1 MRAII
6 TGGKGQLGRA
16 VEEALAKHEIIA
28 PGHETLDVTDGAAAQ
43 RLISELRPDL
53 VVHCAA
59 WTDTAACEREP
70 QRAMVVNGEAP
81 GIVAAA
87 CHEAGAAMLYV
98 SSNEVFDG
106 EKGSPYDEDD
116 ATGAIN
122 EYGRSKLEGEH
133 RVRDALA
140 EHYIVR
146 TSWLYGPGRI
156 SFPEKIVQAARKDG
170 KLRAVT
176 DEIASPTWT
185 VDLAAAIAPL
195 IDTQAWGTYH
205 LTNSGDCSRLEWAR
219 AILDLSGL
227 QVPVE
232 PATLAE
238 FGAPYRKPAFSA
250 LANNNGARLAIAL
263 RPWRDALSD
272 HLRWGEAQQ
281 AAAGPPSQSGN
292 RK

>member
-1 MRAII
+1 MGHRVQVVRAII

-146 TSWLYGPGRI
+146 MR
-156 SFPEKIVQAARKDG
+156 AAREQG
-170 KLRAVT
+170 SLRAVT

-185 VDLAAAIAPL
+185 FDLAEAIAKL

-205 LTNSGDCSRLEWAR
+205 LTNSGYCSRLEWAR